1 MELSIEILHRLPNRI
16 RLRFSNPVK
25 QFNKLKSQVMEHE
38 GIESYAYN
46 SITKTA
52 LVEFDAKTVNL
63 QEILIRTA
71 VVFSVENDLS
81 PVRVFQQP
89 DNEFITPKG
98 LVAGLVMLSS
108 GLTYLMAKNNA
119 VVKTMEWL
127 SVVTTSTAVLEHAA
141 YDYRKKGSVDPEV
154 FSLIFLVNSIISGR
168 NLILPSALTWVTTFG
183 RHFSTKDSEGI
194 LLEINKNI
202 KNPKKALY
210 EINVSKLNP
219 RGNFVDFLNL
229 FAENF
234 LSSAVGFKNTIFE
247 NSKELIQLHDEQ
259 LEGIGEKING
269 IILNFKQ

>member
-16 RLRFSNPVK
+16 RLRFSTPVK
-25 QFNKLKSQVMEHE
+25 HFAKLKKQVMEHE
-38 GIESYAYN
+38 GITVYRYN
-46 SITKTA
+46 PVTQTA
-52 LVEFDAKTVNL
+52 LIEFDHQTVNL

-71 VVFSVENDLS
+71 VVFSVENDLL
-81 PVRVFQQP
+81 PVRILQQP

-98 LVAGLVMLSS
+98 LIAGLVMLSS
-108 GLTYLMAKNNA
+108 GLTYLMAKNSA

-183 RHFSTKDSEGI
+183 RHFSSKDGEGI
-194 LLEINKNI
+194 LMEINKNT

-210 EINVSKLNP
+210 EINISKLNP

>member
-25 QFNKLKSQVMEHE
+25 QFNKLRSQVMEHE
-38 GIESYAYN
+38 GIESYTYN
-46 SITKTA
+46 EVTKTA
-52 LVEFDAKTVNL
+52 LVEFDANTVNL

-89 DNEFITPKG
+89 NNEFITPKG

-108 GLTYLMAKNNA
+108 GLTYLMARNNA
-119 VVKTMEWL
+119 VIKTMEWL

-183 RHFSTKDSEGI
+183 RHFSSKDGEGI
-194 LLEINKNI
+194 LLEINKNT
-202 KNPKKALY
+202 KNPQKALY

>member
-25 QFNKLKSQVMEHE
+25 QFNKLRSQVMEHE
-38 GIESYAYN
+38 GIEAYTYN

-52 LVEFDAKTVNL
+52 LVEFDADVVNL

-108 GLTYLMAKNNA
+108 GLTNLMARNNA
-119 VVKTMEWL
+119 VIKTMEWL
-127 SVVTTSTAVLEHAA
+127 SVVTTTTAVLEHAA

-183 RHFSTKDSEGI
+183 RHFSSKDGEGI
-194 LLEINKNI
+194 LLEINKNT